1 MSINNITRN
10 YGGYLNNL
18 TMMNSETKDT
28 YSSKNSAGRSLE
40 FKDSIDISKSR
51 KNFPRVNGI
60 GGITIDKG
68 TAAHTTLYVD
78 RGSFNRILNHSTNNS
93 ECQWEEMGIDDEK
106 RWVVING
113 QRFECPLSEEEKEL
127 RRRLRKGI
135 IEILLEADKEKEKHK
150 SKSKSKSKKLGS
162 IKLSFD
168 KNNKIKLNCDANLQS
183 SDKIKNLMK
192 NDKVMKMLRDID
204 GINGGQGIMLSL

>member
-18 TMMNSETKDT
+18 SMMNSETKDT

-40 FKDSIDISKSR
+40 FKDSIDISTSR
-51 KNFPRVNGI
+51 KSFPRINGI

-78 RGSFNRILNHSTNNS
+78 RGSFEKILNYSTNNP
-93 ECQWEEMGIDDEK
+93 ECQWGEMGIDDEK

-113 QRFECPLSEEEKEL
+113 QRFECPLSEEEKEA

-135 IEILLEADKEKEKHK
+135 IEILTEADKEREKRK
-150 SKSKSKSKKLGS
+150 SKSKQERLGS
-162 IKLSFD
+162 VKLSFD
-168 KNNKIKLNCDANLQS
+168 KNNKINLNGNTSLQS

-204 GINGGQGIMLSL
+204 SINGGQGIRLSL

>member
-10 YGGYLNNL
+10 YSGYLNNL
-18 TMMNSETKDT
+18 PMMNSETKDT

-40 FKDSIDISKSR
+40 FKDSIDISTSR
-51 KNFPRVNGI
+51 KNFPRANGI

-68 TAAHTTLYVD
+68 TVAHTTLYVD
-78 RGSFNRILNHSTNNS
+78 RGSFEKILNYSTNNP

-113 QRFECPLSEEEKEL
+113 QRFECPLSEEEKEA

-135 IEILLEADKEKEKHK
+135 IEILTEADKEREKRK
-150 SKSKSKSKKLGS
+150 SKSKQERLGS
-162 IKLSFD
+162 VKLSFD
-168 KNNKIKLNCDANLQS
+168 KNNKINLNGNTSLQS

-204 GINGGQGIMLSL
+204 SINGGQGIRLSL